1 MWSVFLFGS
10 SRHYIKNSAQWEYYH
25 FTFQQSAQNWR
36 PEMYKDFLPSLVIK
50 WRIHFTTTALII
62 RIANIQRHLAA
73 RRALWQEN
81 FSPLHSI
88 VKSLWAFSL
97 FYNCWF
103 VVILWPMNL
112 VKSLTSCY
120 FHFSQLWDN
129 WPRDSPVR
137 YVLKIHF
144 FIESGRKMIQFK
156 TKSKIFIQKI
166 FIQ

>member
-1 MWSVFLFGS
+1 MRYIRDYMRLYEMWSVFLFGS

-97 FYNCWF
+97 FCNCYLVAILCS
-103 VVILWPMNL
+103 VVNNKFCDIKNVMLFILPNCEMTHLEKMERSWRS
-112 VKSLTSCY
+112 SL
-120 FHFSQLWDN
+120 L
-129 WPRDSPVR
+129 DSHSEA
-137 YVLKIHF
+137 I
-144 FIESGRKMIQFK
+144 
-156 TKSKIFIQKI
+156 T
-166 FIQ
+166 